1 MVLAR
6 ALGLAMS
13 MAKGVHSKPKSFC
26 RRALPEMAPLLS
38 LSRTQRPLCCAIS
51 PELPQS
57 FQGAVFLS
65 HCVCDEVELCW

>member
-1 MVLAR
+1 MVLAC

-13 MAKGVHSKPKSFC
+13 MAEEVHSKPKSFC

-38 LSRTQRPLCCAIS
+38 LSCTQHTLCCAIS
-51 PELPQS
+51 PALSQS

-65 HCVCDEVELCW
+65 HCVRDEVELCW